1 MTDYGR
7 AIRFVNRR
15 ADKLMTDVEHLQE
28 QCDSLLGLGR
38 VPINRPALSAFGQT
52 GH

>member
-7 AIRFVNRR
+7 AISFVNRR

-28 QCDSLLGLGR
+28 QCDSLLGR
-38 VPINRPALSAFGQT
+38 VLINRAAVSAFG
-52 GH
+52 